1 MLTVKKL
8 IEALKEMPE
17 DALVY
22 GYSDLDEGDFPVVN
36 VQLVKG
42 PTIIKDEEGDKYKVT
57 PFYCKGNSYI
67 EELWEEFGEQPIVV
81 LK

>member
-17 DALVY
+17 DTLVY
-22 GYSDLDEGDFPVVN
+22 GYSDLDEGDFPVMDVE
-36 VQLVKG
+36 LVKG
-42 PTIIKDEEGDKYKVT
+42 PTIIEDEEGNKYKVV
-57 PFYCKGNSYI
+57 PFYCQADSYI
-67 EELWEEFGEQPIVV
+67 EELWRKFGEQPVVV

>member
-22 GYSDLDEGDFPVVN
+22 GYSGFDECDFPVMDIK
-36 VQLVKG
+36 LVKG
-42 PTIIKDEEGDKYKVT
+42 PIIIEDEEGNKYKVT
-57 PFYCKGNSYI
+57 PFYCQGDSCI
-67 EELWEEFGEQPIVV
+67 EELWRKFGEQPIVV